1 MKALDENILMVV
13 FMLLLNRV
21 HVFAI
26 FTLMFLL
33 FLCLILTEKHGS
45 QRVNPYYSAKDS
57 CLIFILQ
64 ALSKVFRQLVL
75 YQLVFLLTSWPTKTS
90 LPVLYSTP
98 LQCNQNFHHVTFYI
112 NILNL
117 TSLAHQ
123 ETKNHIAWMCCLTF
137 SIAKFSILYDI
148 SLVRD

>member
-1 MKALDENILMVV
+1 MNLSLPKAKFDKTKKNSKSRTVKKKPKGVTTQMKALDENILMVV

-75 YQLVFLLTSWPTKTS
+75 YQLVFLLTSGPTKTS

-98 LQCNQNFHHVTFYI
+98 L
-112 NILNL
+112 
-117 TSLAHQ
+117 
-123 ETKNHIAWMCCLTF
+123 
-137 SIAKFSILYDI
+137 
-148 SLVRD
+148 